1 MSCYCMSND
10 DMSFHMMWCNTIL
23 CNEVTIYVMSCCVMS
38 CHVVSCHVMAWHG
51 LSCYVMSCHSM
62 AWHGMAWPVMLCH
75 VMSCR
80 FMACHVISCHVML
93 SLVGTACHGN
103 LPALQLNTYGQ
114 VSAAWFTLSRGF
126 DTNFEWKRTELVNF
140 FQKKNVC
147 SSLFIQKWSHL
158 SGYEKLRD
166 FWIFWG

>member
-1 MSCYCMSND
+1 MHVMSCYCMSND

-38 CHVVSCHVMAWHG
+38 CQVVSCHVM
-51 LSCYVMSCHSM
+51 S
-62 AWHGMAWPVMLCH
+62 WHGMACHVMLCH

-80 FMACHVISCHVML
+80 FMACHVISCHVISCHVML